1 MNKVATLTDVAAR
14 ARVSLST
21 ASRALN
27 GLSTVDPELRARV
40 VEAARELG
48 YRPNQVA
55 KSLRQQKT
63 RIIAHVTAGITASFH
78 ATLAQGVQDAAF
90 NRGYTMILG
99 NTGTG
104 LADEVRYLQVFED
117 YKVDGMVV
125 VPVSNMDPYLE
136 HLSTRIPIVEVDRTF
151 GNYSKSAVL
160 LDNEGAIREATEHL
174 LALGHRRIGL
184 IYGLEPVNT
193 EIERKEGFVKTLEQ
207 HGIPIDSRCLVRD
220 HYTEEGGYRAGR
232 LLLSSEA
239 RVTAVIVTTNEALAG
254 LVRAA
259 RSLELSIPG
268 DISVIGMDDA
278 RWTQLMEPPLT
289 VIEQPAY
296 DMGYE
301 AANILLDYLEY
312 GKIGEPRVR
321 RLPARL
327 ILRKSTA
334 VPKRR

>member
-1 MNKVATLTDVAAR
+1 MNKAATLTDVAAR

-27 GLSTVDPELRARV
+27 GLHTVDPELRARV

-63 RIIAHVTAGITASFH
+63 RIIAHLTAGITASFH

-99 NTGTG
+99 NTGVG
-104 LADEVRYLQVFED
+104 LDGEVRYLQVFES

-125 VPVSNMDPYLE
+125 VPVSNVDPYLE
-136 HLSTRIPIVEVDRTF
+136 QLATRIPIVEVDRTF
-151 GNYSKSAVL
+151 GSYSKSAIL

-184 IYGLEPVNT
+184 IYGIEPVNT
-193 EIERKEGFVKTLEQ
+193 EIERKEGFVKTLQQ
-207 HGIPIDSRCLVRD
+207 HGIIPNPGWLVHD

-232 LLLSSEA
+232 RLLTSSA
-239 RVTAVIVTTNEALAG
+239 RVSAVIVTTNEAMAG

-259 RSLELSIPG
+259 RSLELSIPD

>member
-1 MNKVATLTDVAAR
+1 MKKVSTLSDVAMR
-14 ARVSLST
+14 AGVSVST
-21 ASRALN
+21 ASRVLN
-27 GLSTVDPELRARV
+27 GLSTVDAQLRERV
-40 VEAARELG
+40 LAAVRELG

-55 KSLRQQKT
+55 RSLREQRT

-99 NTGTG
+99 NTGVG
-104 LADEVRYLQVFED
+104 LEGEIRYLQVFEG

-136 HLSTRIPIVEVDRTF
+136 QLSARIPIVEVDRSF
-151 GNYSKSAVL
+151 GNYSKSAIL
-160 LDNEGAIREATEHL
+160 LDNEGAMREAVEHL

-184 IYGLEPVNT
+184 IYGVEPVNT
-193 EIERKEGFVKTLEQ
+193 EIERKEGFVEALEQ
-207 HGIPIDSRCLVRD
+207 HGIAIDPRWLVRD

-232 LLLSSEA
+232 MLLTSDA
-239 RVTAVIVTTNEALAG
+239 RVSAVIVTTNEALAG
-254 LVRAA
+254 LIRAT
-259 RSLELSIPG
+259 RSLGLRIP
-268 DISVIGMDDA
+268 DDLSVIGMDDA

-301 AANILLDYLEY
+301 AANVLLDYLEY

-321 RLPARL
+321 RMPARL

-334 VPKRR
+334 MPRGR

>member
-1 MNKVATLTDVAAR
+1 MRNIATLSDVASR
-14 ARVSLST
+14 AGVSLST

-27 GLSTVDPELRARV
+27 GLSTVDPELRERV
-40 VEAARELG
+40 LEAAKALR

-55 KSLRQQKT
+55 RSLREQRT

-99 NTGTG
+99 NTGIG
-104 LADEVRYLQVFED
+104 LDGEIRYLQVFED

-125 VPVSNMDPYLE
+125 VPVSNVDPYLE
-136 HLSTRIPIVEVDRTF
+136 RLSERLPIVEVDRSF
-151 GNYSKSAVL
+151 GSYSKSTIL
-160 LDNEGAIREATEHL
+160 LDNAGAILEATEHL
-174 LALGHRRIGL
+174 VALGHRRIGL
-184 IYGLEPVNT
+184 IYGIEPVNT
-193 EIERKEGFVKTLEQ
+193 EVERSEGFVKALQAHGLE
-207 HGIPIDSRCLVRD
+207 PDPDWMVRD
-220 HYTEEGGYRAGR
+220 HYTEEGGFRAGR
-232 LLLSSEA
+232 RLLGSS
-239 RVTAVIVTTNEALAG
+239 RGVTAVIVTTNEALAG

-259 RSLELSIPG
+259 RSLELTIPT
-268 DISVIGMDDA
+268 DLSVIGMDDA

-301 AANILLDYLEY
+301 AANVLLDYLEH
-312 GKIGEPRVR
+312 GRIRGPRVR
-321 RLPARL
+321 RMPAKL

-334 VPKRR
+334 VPKAR

>member
-1 MNKVATLTDVAAR
+1 MSKVATLTDVAAR
-14 ARVSLST
+14 AGVSPST

-27 GLSTVDPELRARV
+27 GLNTVDPELRARV

-99 NTGTG
+99 NTGMG
-104 LADEVRYLQVFED
+104 LDGEVRYLQVFED

-136 HLSTRIPIVEVDRTF
+136 QLSTRIPIVEVDRTF
-151 GNYSKSAVL
+151 GSYSKSAVL

-184 IYGLEPVNT
+184 IYGIEPVNT
-193 EIERKEGFVKTLEQ
+193 EIERKEGFVKSLEQ
-207 HGIPIDSRCLVRD
+207 HRIPIDPRWLVRD

-239 RVTAVIVTTNEALAG
+239 RVSAVIVTTNEALAG

-321 RLPARL
+321 RMPARL
-327 ILRKSTA
+327 ILRRSTA
-334 VPKRR
+334 VPKGR